1 MTKKR
6 AKKMLK
12 KNKKVKPGAY
22 AVDGKISK
30 HLVKIIESRSEGLK
44 TTNIFP
50 ICQEYMRLA
59 IMYGNRFGNT
69 KYVVGYILRTH
80 KEYEDVFLNI
90 NAAKSVQEMAKVRKL
105 YLFSIDP
112 RS

>member
-12 KNKKVKPGAY
+12 KNKKAKPGAY

-30 HLVKIIESRSEGLK
+30 HLVKIIESRSEGCK
-44 TTNIFP
+44 ITNVFP

-69 KYVVGYILRTH
+69 KYVVGYMLRTH
-80 KEYEDVFLNI
+80 KEHEDVFLSI
-90 NAAKSVQEMAKVRKL
+90 SGAKSMQEIAKVKKVV
-105 YLFSIDP
+105 FIFH